1 MTSPPSLPPN
11 TTRVRIH
18 SHLTQSRFLHV
29 EDALAIG
36 KLRLFAGNYR
46 PHSRGPH
53 GRGLNGATGGG
64 MTDHVTHYLDLAD
77 ARVVG
82 HALLQAEANF
92 SYKEYKGTPPQ
103 GQNGAVSRV
112 LAVTVKGESVY
123 IELKSGPGQLTAT
136 GAIMPDGPATA
147 VVNVGLKLYEARR
160 LAAAVLAYL
169 QAWDVLR
176 ILAHKEAVS
185 PPAAYALT
193 PTAAIDG
200 DPVAGGHPTE
210 SPAAEA
216 SPPANANGRPVTR
229 PGPAVTPSAVRVPA
243 GPNCSRRPR
252 PQRVRHCPPESD
264 RPVSAFTH
272 GRGPGSLRHHRRRP
286 YPTARA
292 ALLRRR
298 DGRERRQRDRSPHL
312 PPLSGGAPGRCPF
325 ANGPTGLSPA
335 EPIAGAVARHHGPL
349 PAG

>member
-11 TTRVRIH
+11 ANRVRIY

-29 EDALAIG
+29 EDSLAIG

-46 PHSRGPH
+46 RGQH

-136 GAIMPDGPATA
+136 GAIMPDGPAAA

-176 ILAHKEAVS
+176 ILAHKETVS
-185 PPAAYALT
+185 PPAAFVLT

-200 DPVAGGHPTE
+200 DPLASGHPTE
-210 SPAAEA
+210 SPAAEP
-216 SPPANANGRPVTR
+216 SPLANANGRPITR
-229 PGPAVTPSAVRVPA
+229 QGPAVTR
-243 GPNCSRRPR
+243 
-252 PQRVRHCPPESD
+252 
-264 RPVSAFTH
+264 T
-272 GRGPGSLRHHRRRP
+272 
-286 YPTARA
+286 PTARQPP
-292 ALLRRR
+292 RR
-298 DGRERRQRDRSPHL
+298 
-312 PPLSGGAPGRCPF
+312 
-325 ANGPTGLSPA
+325 A
-335 EPIAGAVARHHGPL
+335 EPSVPVDHGRNGSGTAPQKVTGPSPPSPTAVAQALYGT
-349 PAG
+349 AGDAPTPPPEQLYYGDGTAVNATNETEVRTFRRYLAAHQAVAPSRTALQAYHRQTQ

>member
-1 MTSPPSLPPN
+1 MPPLLPETPPA
-11 TTRVRIH
+11 TRVRIY
-18 SHLTQSRFLHV
+18 SHLTQTRFLHV

-46 PHSRGPH
+46 PHSRGPR

-193 PTAAIDG
+193 PTAALDG
-200 DPVAGGHPTE
+200 DPVAGGHTPE
-210 SPAAEA
+210 S
-216 SPPANANGRPVTR
+216 PANANSRPVTR
-229 PGPAVTPSAVRVPA
+229 PGPAVTRRSAVRQP
-243 GPNCSRRPR
+243 PRRADPIVAVDHGR
-252 PQRVRHCPPESD
+252 NGSGTAPQKVTGSSPPSPTAVAQALYGTTGDAPTPPPEQLYYGD
-264 RPVSAFTH
+264 GTAVNAANETEVRTF
-272 GRGPGSLRHHRRRP
+272 RR
-286 YPTARA
+286 YLA
-292 ALLRRR
+292 AH
-298 DGRERRQRDRSPHL
+298 Q
-312 PPLSGGAPGRCPF
+312 
-325 ANGPTGLSPA
+325 
-335 EPIAGAVARHHGPL
+335 AVAPSRTALQAYHRQSQ
-349 PAG
+349 